1 MTGVHIIA
9 LVAALVTLTVIIELS
24 RRSQLRTKYTVV
36 WLLVGLVIAVFAIAP
51 GLFSSI
57 AHGVGV
63 KSPPNLLVVV
73 AALFLLMVCVYLSW
87 EAGRL
92 EDKTRI
98 LARRWPFSGKSWRSG
113 PRAIRRRRR
122 ALPARGPGPRRAD
135 AARREGRATLGWDA
149 IPAAPLGPIVNSP

>member
-1 MTGVHIIA
+1 VTGVHIIA
-9 LVAALVTLTVIIELS
+9 LVAAVVTLSVIIELS

-51 GLFSSI
+51 GLFNSI
-57 AHGVGV
+57 ARGLGV

-98 LARRWPFSGKSWRSG
+98 LAEEVAILREELEERTSTAASAATPPVSG
-113 PRAIRRRRR
+113 PTS
-122 ALPARGPGPRRAD
+122 G
-135 AARREGRATLGWDA
+135 
-149 IPAAPLGPIVNSP
+149 

>member
-9 LVAALVTLTVIIELS
+9 LVAAVVTLSVIIELS
-24 RRSQLRTKYTVV
+24 RRSQLRNKYTVV

-51 GLFSSI
+51 GMFNYI

-87 EAGRL
+87 EAGRQ

-98 LARRWPFSGKSWRSG
+98 LAEEVALLRNELEERTSVPAPPSPPGSLPPRSD
-113 PRAIRRRRR
+113 P
-122 ALPARGPGPRRAD
+122 P
-135 AARREGRATLGWDA
+135 
-149 IPAAPLGPIVNSP
+149 SS

>member
-24 RRSQLRTKYTVV
+24 RRSQLRNKYTVV

-51 GLFSSI
+51 GMFNYI

-87 EAGRL
+87 EAGRQ
-92 EDKTRI
+92 EDKTRV
-98 LARRWPFSGKSWRSG
+98 LAEEV
-113 PRAIRRRRR
+113 
-122 ALPARGPGPRRAD
+122 ALLRNELEER
-135 AARREGRATLGWDA
+135 T
-149 IPAAPLGPIVNSP
+149 AAPAPSSPPSSPPPTASPGSDPQSN

>member
-9 LVAALVTLTVIIELS
+9 LVAAVVTLSVIIELS

-51 GLFSSI
+51 GLFNSI
-57 AHGVGV
+57 ARGVGV

-98 LARRWPFSGKSWRSG
+98 LAEEVAILRDEMEERTDSSTSAATPPVSG
-113 PRAIRRRRR
+113 PTS
-122 ALPARGPGPRRAD
+122 G
-135 AARREGRATLGWDA
+135 
-149 IPAAPLGPIVNSP
+149 

>member
-9 LVAALVTLTVIIELS
+9 LVAAVVTLSVIIELS
-24 RRSQLRTKYTVV
+24 RRSQLRNKYTVV

-51 GLFSSI
+51 GMFNYI

-92 EDKTRI
+92 EDKTRV
-98 LARRWPFSGKSWRSG
+98 LAEEVALLRNELEERTAVSLP
-113 PRAIRRRRR
+113 P
-122 ALPARGPGPRRAD
+122 ALPASPPPGSEPQS
-135 AARREGRATLGWDA
+135 G
-149 IPAAPLGPIVNSP
+149 

>member
-9 LVAALVTLTVIIELS
+9 LVAAVVTLSVIIELS

-36 WLLVGLVIAVFAIAP
+36 WLLVGLVIVVFAIAP
-51 GLFSSI
+51 GLFNSI

-98 LARRWPFSGKSWRSG
+98 LAEEV
-113 PRAIRRRRR
+113 AILRDELEERTEGTPPTGTTR
-122 ALPARGPGPRRAD
+122 PGPGP
-135 AARREGRATLGWDA
+135 TT
-149 IPAAPLGPIVNSP
+149 V

>member
-51 GLFSSI
+51 GLFNSI
-57 AHGVGV
+57 ARGVGV

-98 LARRWPFSGKSWRSG
+98 LAEEVAILREELEERAASAPSTAPSPPGTGSGSTTG
-113 PRAIRRRRR
+113 
-122 ALPARGPGPRRAD
+122 
-135 AARREGRATLGWDA
+135 
-149 IPAAPLGPIVNSP
+149 

>member
-1 MTGVHIIA
+1 VTGVHIIA
-9 LVAALVTLTVIIELS
+9 LVAAVVTLSVIIELS

-36 WLLVGLVIAVFAIAP
+36 WLLVGLVIVVFAIAP
-51 GLFSSI
+51 GLFNSI

-98 LARRWPFSGKSWRSG
+98 LAEEV
-113 PRAIRRRRR
+113 AILRDELEERTEGT
-122 ALPARGPGPRRAD
+122 PSTGTTGPGP
-135 AARREGRATLGWDA
+135 
-149 IPAAPLGPIVNSP
+149 GPTTG

>member
-51 GLFSSI
+51 GLFNSI
-57 AHGVGV
+57 ARGVGV

-98 LARRWPFSGKSWRSG
+98 LAEEVAILREELEERAASAPSTATSPPGTGSGSTTG
-113 PRAIRRRRR
+113 
-122 ALPARGPGPRRAD
+122 
-135 AARREGRATLGWDA
+135 
-149 IPAAPLGPIVNSP
+149 

>member
-9 LVAALVTLTVIIELS
+9 LVAAVVTLSVIIELS
-24 RRSQLRTKYTVV
+24 RRSQLRNKYTVV

-51 GLFSSI
+51 GMFNYI

-87 EAGRL
+87 EAGRQ
-92 EDKTRI
+92 EDKTRV
-98 LARRWPFSGKSWRSG
+98 LAEEV
-113 PRAIRRRRR
+113 
-122 ALPARGPGPRRAD
+122 ALLRNELEERTAVPAPPSSPSSPPPGSDPQ
-135 AARREGRATLGWDA
+135 
-149 IPAAPLGPIVNSP
+149 PS

>member
-9 LVAALVTLTVIIELS
+9 LVAAVVTLTVIIELS
-24 RRSQLRTKYTVV
+24 RRSQLRNKYTVV

-51 GLFSSI
+51 GMFNYI

-87 EAGRL
+87 EAGRQ
-92 EDKTRI
+92 EDKTRV
-98 LARRWPFSGKSWRSG
+98 LAEEVALLRNELEERT
-113 PRAIRRRRR
+113 
-122 ALPARGPGPRRAD
+122 ALPAPSSPPG
-135 AARREGRATLGWDA
+135 
-149 IPAAPLGPIVNSP
+149 SPSPGSDPQPS

>member
-9 LVAALVTLTVIIELS
+9 LVAAVVTLSVIIELS
-24 RRSQLRTKYTVV
+24 RRSQLRNKYTVV

-51 GLFSSI
+51 GMFNYI

-87 EAGRL
+87 EAGRQ
-92 EDKTRI
+92 EDKTRV
-98 LARRWPFSGKSWRSG
+98 LAEEV
-113 PRAIRRRRR
+113 
-122 ALPARGPGPRRAD
+122 ALLRNELEER
-135 AARREGRATLGWDA
+135 T
-149 IPAAPLGPIVNSP
+149 AAPAPPSSPSSSPPGSDPQSS

>member
-1 MTGVHIIA
+1 VTGVHIIA
-9 LVAALVTLTVIIELS
+9 LVAAVVTLSVIIELS
-24 RRSQLRTKYTVV
+24 RRSQLRNKYTVV

-51 GLFSSI
+51 GMFNYI

-98 LARRWPFSGKSWRSG
+98 LAEEVAILRNELEERTASSAPSPSPPPPA
-113 PRAIRRRRR
+113 PRTDSET
-122 ALPARGPGPRRAD
+122 G
-135 AARREGRATLGWDA
+135 
-149 IPAAPLGPIVNSP
+149 